1 MTTRPRFTFHL
12 PLLAFALATLAVLTM
27 LAPAPGQAQTFN
39 VLYEFNRG
47 AGGGQPYAGL
57 TMNAA
62 GNLYGTT
69 EYGGSGPDGGYG
81 VVFRLSRAGSGWLDT
96 PLYAFQGG
104 SDGEY
109 PLSGVVIGPDGALY
123 GTTSGDN
130 VYGSYG
136 TVYRLTPPPTACAS
150 FLCPWR
156 ETVLY
161 RFSGGSDGANPSYGN
176 LAFDHAGNIYGTTI
190 FGGGAGDCGY
200 GPGCGVVYKLTPSGS
215 GWTETAIWDFGVG
228 GGNFPASGVTLDS
241 AGNLYG
247 TTTYPTV
254 YELSPSGSGWTETT
268 LSELDGS
275 YPAYGGL
282 VLDPHGNLFGTTGGF
297 QGAGNVYELSPSNGG
312 WTMST
317 LYTFSGYEGPLDTPT
332 LDAAGNVYGTSY
344 ATGPYEE
351 GQVFKLTPSNGSWIF
366 TDMHDFN
373 GSSGGGEPVGGV
385 VFDASGN
392 MYGTTSAG
400 GTGGS
405 QCNGG
410 CGTVWEI
417 TP

>member
-1 MTTRPRFTFHL
+1 M
-12 PLLAFALATLAVLTM
+12 
-27 LAPAPGQAQTFN
+27 
-39 VLYEFNRG
+39 
-47 AGGGQPYAGL
+47 
-57 TMNAA
+57 
-62 GNLYGTT
+62 
-69 EYGGSGPDGGYG
+69 
-81 VVFRLSRAGSGWLDT
+81 
-96 PLYAFQGG
+96 
-104 SDGEY
+104 
-109 PLSGVVIGPDGALY
+109 
-123 GTTSGDN
+123 
-130 VYGSYG
+130 
-136 TVYRLTPPPTACAS
+136 
-150 FLCPWR
+150 
-156 ETVLY
+156 
-161 RFSGGSDGANPSYGN
+161 
-176 LAFDHAGNIYGTTI
+176 
-190 FGGGAGDCGY
+190 
-200 GPGCGVVYKLTPSGS
+200 
-215 GWTETAIWDFGVG
+215 
-228 GGNFPASGVTLDS
+228 TLDS

>member
-1 MTTRPRFTFHL
+1 MTRQPRFTFHL
-12 PLLAFALATLAVLTM
+12 LPSAFALAMLGVLAI
-27 LAPAPGQAQTFN
+27 LAPAPAWAQTFT
-39 VLYEFNRG
+39 VLHNF
-47 AGGGQPYAGL
+47 AGGAAGDQPYAGL

-62 GNLYGTT
+62 GDFYGTT
-69 EYGGSGPDGGYG
+69 QYGGTGPYGGYG
-81 VVFRLSRAGSGWLDT
+81 VVFRLARAGSGWIET
-96 PLYAFQGG
+96 PLYAFEGG

-109 PLSGVVIGPDGALY
+109 PLAGVVIGSDGALY
-123 GTTSGDN
+123 GTTTGYN
-130 VYGSYG
+130 VYGDYG
-136 TVYRLTPPPTACAS
+136 TVYRLTPPPSACAS
-150 FLCPWR
+150 FICPWR

-161 RFSGGSDGANPSYGN
+161 RFSGASDGANPGYGN
-176 LAFDHAGNIYGTTI
+176 LVFDHAGNIYGTTLY
-190 FGGGAGDCGY
+190 GGGTGDCGY
-200 GPGCGVVYKLTPSGS
+200 GPGCGVVYKLTHSGS
-215 GWTETAIWDFGVG
+215 GWTETVIWDFGVG
-228 GGNFPASGVTLDS
+228 GGSFPASGVTLDS

-275 YPAYGGL
+275 YPAYAGL
-282 VLDPHGNLFGTTGGF
+282 VLDSHGNLFGTTGGF

-312 WTMST
+312 WTLST

-344 ATGPYEE
+344 MTGAYGV
-351 GQVFKLTPSNGSWIF
+351 GQVFELTPSNGRWIF
-366 TDMHDFN
+366 TDIHDFN
-373 GSSGGGEPVGGV
+373 GSQGSGPVGGV

-410 CGTVWEI
+410 CGTVWKI

>member
-12 PLLAFALATLAVLTM
+12 LSAFALAMLGVLTI
-27 LAPAPGQAQTFN
+27 LAPAPGLAQTFK
-39 VLYEFNRG
+39 VLHNFTAG
-47 AGGGQPYAGL
+47 ASGAQPYAGL
-57 TMNAA
+57 TTNAA
-62 GNLYGTT
+62 GDFYGTT
-69 EYGGSGPDGGYG
+69 QYGGVGVDGGHG
-81 VVFRLSRAGSGWLDT
+81 VVFRLSRAGSGWIET
-96 PLYAFQGG
+96 PLYAFEGG

-109 PLSGVVIGPDGALY
+109 PLAGVVIGSDGALY
-123 GTTSGDN
+123 GTTSGYN

-136 TVYRLTPPPTACAS
+136 TVYRLTPPPSACES

-156 ETVLY
+156 ESVLY
-161 RFSGGSDGANPSYGN
+161 RFSGGLDGANPGYGN
-176 LAFDHAGNIYGTTI
+176 LAFDQAGNIYGTTLY
-190 FGGGAGDCGY
+190 GGGAGDCGY
-200 GPGCGVVYKLTPSGS
+200 GPGCGVAYKLTPSGS

-228 GGNFPASGVTLDS
+228 GGNFPASGVTVDS

-247 TTTYPTV
+247 TTTYGTV

-268 LSELDGS
+268 LTDGLD
-275 YPAYGGL
+275 YAYGGL
-282 VLDPHGNLFGTTGGF
+282 VFDPHGNLFGTTGGF

-312 WTMST
+312 WALST
-317 LYTFSGYEGPLDTPT
+317 LYTFSGYEGPLDTLT
-332 LDAAGNVYGTSY
+332 LNAAGDLYGTSY

-351 GQVFKLTPSNGSWIF
+351 GQVFKLTPSNGEWIF
-366 TDMHDFN
+366 TDLHDF
-373 GSSGGGEPVGGV
+373 SSGSGGSEPVGGV

-392 MYGTTSAG
+392 MYGTTSTG